1 MIQPTVLII
10 ADDPDFAGAVTAR
23 WQSERNVP
31 NLVPMNSQTWNG
43 QRMAICDL
51 AILGPVR
58 DSVAETILRSGERN
72 SRTTLCLVRDSRRL
86 EAVRAQHSGV
96 LALRDR
102 EGCVDEVVL
111 LAGEVLRRIAATQ
124 RAARAEQA
132 MASAQSLATL
142 GSFMLEMRH
151 NMNNALTSVLGNS
164 ELLLMEPGAF
174 SARVREQIATIHKM
188 ASRLHQVVQR
198 FSLIQTEMQVAESP
212 SQPETLP
219 LRASS
224 RTVA

>member
-1 MIQPTVLII
+1 
-10 ADDPDFAGAVTAR
+10 
-23 WQSERNVP
+23 
-31 NLVPMNSQTWNG
+31 
-43 QRMAICDL
+43 
-51 AILGPVR
+51 
-58 DSVAETILRSGERN
+58 
-72 SRTTLCLVRDSRRL
+72 
-86 EAVRAQHSGV
+86 
-96 LALRDR
+96 
-102 EGCVDEVVL
+102 
-111 LAGEVLRRIAATQ
+111 
-124 RAARAEQA
+124 